1 MKRSMIIVCLWVL
14 TVNSLVAQ
22 LNDKHSTYL
31 NFTGGVA
38 SYRGSFSL
46 SYLHHWRI
54 GEKKKIGLGVGG
66 RFTSFVGA
74 NIYYITA
81 PAELTSGSTGP
92 FVIFKENIDENI
104 DSLLIK
110 SPFVNSLNLMVNID
124 YRVAEKV
131 VLGFNIDFI
140 GFSFGGNREA
150 NFISGVTGK
159 ITEASP
165 TPFNILLISDND
177 RGSLN
182 SEVYVKYFFKEKWAA
197 NIGAQFLFTEYTTE
211 THVQVY
217 PEENDRFRNKSLLFS
232 LGISHK
238 L

>member
-1 MKRSMIIVCLWVL
+1 MCLLVS
-14 TVNSLVAQ
+14 TVKPLVAQ
-22 LNDKHSTYL
+22 FNDKHSSHVS
-31 NFTGGVA
+31 FTGGVA

-46 SYLHHWRI
+46 SYLHNWRI
-54 GEKKKIGLGVGG
+54 GEQRKIGLGIGA
-66 RFTSFVGA
+66 RLTSFVGA

-92 FVIFKENIDENI
+92 FVIFKENIEENI

-110 SPFVNSLNLMVNID
+110 SPFVNSVNLMVNID
-124 YRVAEKV
+124 YRVAPKV

-159 ITEASP
+159 ITKASP

-197 NIGAQFLFTEYTTE
+197 QVGAQFLFTEYTTE
-211 THVQVY
+211 TPVQVY

-232 LGISHK
+232 LGVSHK